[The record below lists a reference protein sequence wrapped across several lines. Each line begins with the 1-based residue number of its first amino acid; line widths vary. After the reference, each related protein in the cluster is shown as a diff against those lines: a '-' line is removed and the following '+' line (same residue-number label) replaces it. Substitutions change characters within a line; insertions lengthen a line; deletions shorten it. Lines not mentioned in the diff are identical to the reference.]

1 MIMKLRF
8 VKADPCGN
16 TTVFIL
22 DQVAREQRAAVSAAV
37 MAYGSVTAEQVGFI
51 IPDPAQE
58 AGYRMEMAGG
68 EFCGNASRS
77 FAAWLQL
84 CPDGREP
91 RDFTP
96 AEADRVI
103 RVSGAEKPLTAHV
116 RSLGQDNR
124 CYVSVSMPRPEQI
137 LTGRDDWFGEYSLV
151 IFPGISHIVLWSREH
166 REEDV
171 EQAKRFLA
179 RFGPLPEAFGLMYYD
194 EATSF
199 LRPLVYVED
208 PRTLVWENSCGSG
221 SSALASAIAHR
232 QSSSLEQLA
241 IRQPGGTLM
250 VDVDWQEGV
259 RELILGG
266 EITLSAF
273 GCLYV

>member
-1 MIMKLRF
+1 MKLRF

-22 DQVAREQRAAVSAAV
+22 DPVPREQRSAVSAAV
-37 MAYGSVTAEQVGFI
+37 MAHGGVAAEQVGFI
-51 IPDPAQE
+51 FPDPAQE
-58 AGYRMEMAGG
+58 SGYRMEMAGG

-84 CPDGREP
+84 CPGGREP
-91 RDFTP
+91 HDFPP
-96 AEADRVI
+96 AEADRII
-103 RVSGAEKPLTAHV
+103 RVSGAEGPLTAHV
-116 RSLGQDNR
+116 RSTGQDNR
-124 CYVSVSMPRPEQI
+124 CYVSVAMPKPERI
-137 LTGRDDWFGEYSLV
+137 LTGRDEWFGAYSLV

-194 EATSF
+194 EAGHF
-199 LRPLVYVED
+199 LRPLVYVEE

-221 SSALASAIAHR
+221 SSALAAAIAHR
-232 QSSSLEQLA
+232 QCGSLEQLA
-241 IRQPGGTLM
+241 IHQPGGELT
-250 VDVDWQEGV
+250 VSVDWQDGV
-259 RELILGG
+259 RELVLGG
-266 EITLSAF
+266 EISLSVF
-273 GCLYV
+273 GTLYV